1 MLSLFSNPALL
12 ITRIL
17 TLVIAFTVHEFS
29 HAFSADRM
37 GDDTPRMNGR
47 LTLNPAAHLDL
58 IGSLLLLIAGF
69 GWAKPVPINPYQ
81 LLRRSRAGVMLVS
94 LAGPA
99 SNLVMAALAAIPLRL
114 GWVPLDFAPSG
125 MLPSPGYFLL
135 EFMFINIILFLF
147 NLIPLAPLDGD
158 KIIGYFLPPPVL
170 RAFEAI
176 RPYGPIILLV
186 LVFALPLVG
195 LDVISWIMTPV
206 YTAILRFLL
215 GVSL

>member
-69 GWAKPVPINPYQ
+69 GWATPVPINPYQ

-114 GWVPLDFAPSG
+114 GWVPLDFVPSG
-125 MLPSPGYFLL
+125 MLPSPGYLL
-135 EFMFINIILFLF
+135 IEFMFIKIILLLF
-147 NLIPLAPLDGD
+147 KLIPLATLDG
-158 KIIGYFLPPPVL
+158 Y
-170 RAFEAI
+170 
-176 RPYGPIILLV
+176 
-186 LVFALPLVG
+186 
-195 LDVISWIMTPV
+195 
-206 YTAILRFLL
+206 
-215 GVSL
+215 